1 MNLEKLLATPHKRFN
16 PLLREWLLVSPQ
28 RTERPWQGK
37 VEQPPAAPS
46 ITYDTSC
53 YLCPGNQRAGGRQ
66 TPRYSETYV
75 FENDFPAL
83 LPEAEPLQYEKNGLL
98 VARTDRG
105 LCRVLCFS
113 PRHDLTIPR
122 MNARELRGV
131 VDAWAEQFSSLA
143 QIPWVR
149 HVQIF
154 ENRGEL
160 MGASNPHPHC
170 QIWANATLPNL
181 PAREDESLRAYRAE
195 KHSCLLCDYLQ
206 LELQRNER
214 IVCQNDAFVVVVPF
228 WAVWPFE
235 TLILSKRHVPS
246 LDQLHS
252 GERDLLGDILRRITI
267 RYDNLF
273 ETAFPYSMG
282 FHQRPTDGQPHE
294 SWHLHAHYF
303 PPLLRSATVRKFMVG
318 YELLASPQRD
328 LTPESAAARLLAA
341 GETHYLGRAANE
353 NQRRK

>member
-1 MNLEKLLATPHKRFN
+1 MNLEELLSAPHKRFN
-16 PLLREWLLVSPQ
+16 PLLREWVLVSPQ
-28 RTERPWQGK
+28 RSERPWQGK
-37 VEQPPAAPS
+37 VEKLRAAPS
-46 ITYDTSC
+46 VIYDPDC
-53 YLCPGNQRAGGRQ
+53 YLCSGNKRAGGKQ
-66 TPRYSETYV
+66 TPQYSGTYV

-83 LPEAEPLQYEKNGLL
+83 LPDTESLNYDDKGLL
-98 VARTDRG
+98 VAQTDRG
-105 LCRVLCFS
+105 ICCVLCFS
-113 PRHDLTIPR
+113 PRHDLTLPR
-122 MNARELRGV
+122 MNPRELSGV
-131 VDAWAEQFSSLA
+131 VDAWAEQYSELA

-181 PAREDESLRAYRAE
+181 PAREDESLCGYHAE

-214 IVCQNDAFVVVVPF
+214 IVCQSEAFVVLVPF

-235 TLILSKRHVPS
+235 TLVLSKRHVAS
-246 LDQLHS
+246 LDQLNS

-267 RYDNLF
+267 RCDNLF

-282 FHQRPTDGQPHE
+282 FHQRPTDGRTHE
-294 SWHLHAHYF
+294 AWHLHAHYV
-303 PPLLRSATVRKFMVG
+303 PPLLRSSTVRKFMVG
-318 YELLASPQRD
+318 YELLSSPQRD
-328 LTPESAAARLLAA
+328 LTPESAAARLRAA
-341 GETHYLGRAANE
+341 GETHYLERTSS
-353 NQRRK
+353 

>member
-1 MNLEKLLATPHKRFN
+1 MNFEKLLSTPHRRFN
-16 PLLREWLLVSPQ
+16 PLLREWVLVSPQ

-37 VEQPPAAPS
+37 VEQLSAAPS
-46 ITYDTSC
+46 VIYDPDC
-53 YLCPGNQRAGGRQ
+53 YLCPGNERAGGKQ
-66 TPRYSETYV
+66 TPKYSGTYA
-75 FENDFPAL
+75 FDNDFPAL
-83 LPEAEPLQYEKNGLL
+83 LAEVEPLQYEENGLL
-98 VARTDRG
+98 VAQTDRG
-105 LCRVLCFS
+105 ICRVLCFS

-122 MNARELRGV
+122 MNSQELRGV
-131 VDAWAEQFSSLA
+131 IDAWTDQFSSLA
-143 QIPWVR
+143 KTPWVR

-181 PAREDESLRAYRAE
+181 PAREDESINSYRTE

-206 LELQRNER
+206 LELRRNER
-214 IVCQNDAFVVVVPF
+214 IICQNDAFVTIVPF

-235 TLILSKRHVPS
+235 TLVLSKRHVAA
-246 LDQLHS
+246 LDQLNS

-273 ETAFPYSMG
+273 EAPFPYSMG
-282 FHQRPTDGQPHE
+282 LHQRPTDGQPHE
-294 SWHLHAHYF
+294 AWHLHAHYF

-328 LTPESAAARLLAA
+328 LTPESAAARLRDA
-341 GETHYLGRAANE
+341 GETHYLDSKGSRN
-353 NQRRK
+353 RP

>member
-1 MNLEKLLATPHKRFN
+1 MNLEKLFATPHKRFN
-16 PLLREWLLVSPQ
+16 PLLREWVLVSPQ
-28 RTERPWQGK
+28 RTQRPWQGK
-37 VEQPPAAPS
+37 VEKLPAAPS
-46 ITYDTSC
+46 VTYDPNC
-53 YLCPGNQRAGGRQ
+53 YLCPGNKRAGGKQ
-66 TPRYSETYV
+66 TPQYSGTYV

-83 LPEAEPLQYEKNGLL
+83 LPETESQSCDDEGLL
-98 VARTDRG
+98 VAQTDQG
-105 LCRVLCFS
+105 ICRVLCFS

-122 MNARELRGV
+122 MKVQELRGV
-131 VDAWAEQFSSLA
+131 VDAWAEQYSELA
-143 QIPWVR
+143 KIPWVR

-206 LELQRNER
+206 LEVLRNER
-214 IVCQNDAFVVVVPF
+214 IVCQNDAFAVVVPF

-235 TLILSKRHVPS
+235 TLVLGKRHVAS
-246 LDQLHS
+246 LDQLNS
-252 GERDLLGDILRRITI
+252 SERDLLGEILRRITI

-282 FHQRPTDGQPHE
+282 FHQQPTDGQPHE
-294 SWHLHAHYF
+294 AWHFHAHYF

-328 LTPESAAARLLAA
+328 LTPETAAVRLREMN
-341 GETHYLGRAANE
+341 ETHYLDRTLS
-353 NQRRK
+353 

>member
-16 PLLREWLLVSPQ
+16 PLLREWVLVSPQ
-28 RTERPWQGK
+28 RTQRPWQGK
-37 VEQPPAAPS
+37 VEKLPAAAS
-46 ITYDTSC
+46 VTYDPNC
-53 YLCPGNQRAGGRQ
+53 YLCPGNKRAGGKQ
-66 TPRYSETYV
+66 TPQYSGTYV

-83 LPEAEPLQYEKNGLL
+83 LPETESQSGDDKGLL
-98 VARTDRG
+98 VAQTDRG
-105 LCRVLCFS
+105 ICRVLCFS

-122 MNARELRGV
+122 MNSQELRGV
-131 VDAWAEQFSSLA
+131 VDAWAEQYSELA
-143 QIPWVR
+143 KIPWVR

-181 PAREDESLRAYRAE
+181 PDREDESLRGYLAE

-206 LELQRNER
+206 LELHTNER
-214 IVCQNDAFVVVVPF
+214 IVCQNDAFAVVVPF

-235 TLILSKRHVPS
+235 TLVLSKRHVAS
-246 LDQLHS
+246 VDQLNS
-252 GERDLLGDILRRITI
+252 GERDLLGEILRRITI

-282 FHQRPTDGQPHE
+282 FHQQPTDGRPHE
-294 SWHLHAHYF
+294 AWHFHAHYF

-328 LTPESAAARLLAA
+328 LTPETAAARLREIN
-341 GETHYLGRAANE
+341 ETHYLDRILS
-353 NQRRK
+353 